1 MINIIRKLIRIALP
15 FELLIPSDL
24 CGGQIKS
31 RLKISGCFRC
41 QPWVSGDVKTQSVI
55 EGRFAAHSCGGV
67 K

>member
-1 MINIIRKLIRIALP
+1 MNIIRKLIRIALP
-15 FELLIPSDL
+15 FELLIPNDL

-31 RLKISGCFRC
+31 CLKISGCFRC
-41 QPWVSGDVKTQSVI
+41 QPLLSGQVGTQSVI